1 MKTKQRVILLGS
13 LIGTTFVHGLT
24 LMSTRVQAEESSVD
38 NVTITVPSACSMSAD
53 GMTSH
58 NAEINNGIYK
68 DDIGTTTFQV
78 FCNDSG
84 GFSVYAVGFT
94 GEEFGNTVLT
104 SQKLGSSYDIVT
116 GTATSAGDSDISN
129 WAMRVQTNPNANYPV
144 AIVNEFDVYHAVPED
159 YVKVISRENP
169 TDIGASATGATFT
182 TTYSAYISKTQLAGT
197 YTGQVKYT
205 LVHPASELPIEPQ
218 VTPSGFIG
226 YYPNAS
232 RVTDT
237 MSDQAIETTDT
248 MATLWVSNFKRKG
261 YGFAGWSTTYDYSDP
276 NGFYGPNADIDF
288 TAGAYTGD
296 NNGLSLYAYWVKSV
310 GTFQEW
316 DGCNNLNIGEVTALT
331 DERNDG
337 TYAIAKLA
345 DGNCWTIENLRL
357 GHNATITTS
366 NTHSSNNSFGG
377 AFTTLAEAET
387 DTFNNTGTANT
398 LYNSSN
404 INGSYAEYR
413 YPRYNDNNTRQG
425 SMVNEMQSPSDNV
438 RSYGHYYTWAASI
451 ANTEYFS
458 QNNQNASAASLCP
471 KNWSLPLAGND
482 IKSLT
487 SDYRILAESVI
498 GTAPNDTWVTNR
510 SRYSNKDNT
519 EGATASKLM
528 REFPTN
534 FVYSGSISGSSNS
547 GKGVNGY
554 YWSATS
560 ASSNYAYS
568 FGINATMVYPGTNF
582 NSKTE
587 GVSIRCIKR

>member
-261 YGFAGWSTTYDYSDP
+261 YGFAGWSTT
-276 NGFYGPNADIDF
+276 
-288 TAGAYTGD
+288 
-296 NNGLSLYAYWVKSV
+296 
-310 GTFQEW
+310 
-316 DGCNNLNIGEVTALT
+316 
-331 DERNDG
+331 
-337 TYAIAKLA
+337 
-345 DGNCWTIENLRL
+345 
-357 GHNATITTS
+357 
-366 NTHSSNNSFGG
+366 
-377 AFTTLAEAET
+377 
-387 DTFNNTGTANT
+387 
-398 LYNSSN
+398 
-404 INGSYAEYR
+404 
-413 YPRYNDNNTRQG
+413 
-425 SMVNEMQSPSDNV
+425 
-438 RSYGHYYTWAASI
+438 SI
-451 ANTEYFS
+451 S
-458 QNNQNASAASLCP
+458 QREP
-471 KNWSLPLAGND
+471 
-482 IKSLT
+482 
-487 SDYRILAESVI
+487 ILATMMVFLYMPTGSNQLVLSRNGMAVI
-498 GTAPNDTWVTNR
+498 ALILER
-510 SRYSNKDNT
+510 
-519 EGATASKLM
+519 
-528 REFPTN
+528 
-534 FVYSGSISGSSNS
+534 
-547 GKGVNGY
+547 
-554 YWSATS
+554 
-560 ASSNYAYS
+560 
-568 FGINATMVYPGTNF
+568 
-582 NSKTE
+582 
-587 GVSIRCIKR
+587 